1 MASLIANEFSEATN
15 DLHLSALMA
24 VGFVLFVVT
33 LIVNAIAR
41 WLVWR
46 RGGRRARDD
55 RRAAAHDSAT
65 RAACARAR
73 APARHERRH
82 GRAHLRSP
90 RPSRSSRSS
99 SSSRYLLK
107 QGAGA
112 LSLDF
117 FTNMPKPV
125 GEAGGGMANAIVGT
139 LILIGIASVGR
150 TAGRHRRG
158 TVSRRAAAGRKLA
171 NVVRFLA
178 DVLNGLPS
186 IVMGIFAWQFLVRP
200 FGHFSALAGGA
211 AIGAMMI
218 PLVTRTT
225 EEMVRTVPQ
234 SLREAALALGYPR
247 WRTSLQI
254 VLRTALGG
262 IVTGVLVAVA
272 RVAGETAPLL
282 FTAFGNQFWSTN
294 LTQPIAALPLQI
306 FVYAI
311 SPYDDWHAQAW
322 AGALVLIG
330 LVLVISVVARFVARS
345 RHGAGK

>member
-1 MASLIANEFSEATN
+1 MTTPAAAAFRHRARVRGRGLARRRGTSVVMIALTCVA
-15 DLHLSALMA
+15 A
-24 VGFVLFVVT
+24 
-33 LIVNAIAR
+33 AIAIVP
-41 WLVWR
+41 LLLIL
-46 RGGRRARDD
+46 A
-55 RRAAAHDSAT
+55 
-65 RAACARAR
+65 
-73 APARHERRH
+73 
-82 GRAHLRSP
+82 
-90 RPSRSSRSS
+90 
-99 SSSRYLLK
+99 YLLRE
-107 QGAGA
+107 GAGA
-112 LSLDF
+112 LSVDF
-117 FTNMPKPV
+117 FTHMPRPV
-125 GEAGGGMANAIVGT
+125 GETGGGMANAIVGT
-139 LILIGIASVGR
+139 LILVGVASVVGLPVGIG
-150 TAGRHRRG
+150 AGLYLAEHGG
-158 TVSRRAAAGRKLA
+158 TRLA
-171 NVVRFLA
+171 NLVRFLA

-225 EEMVRTVPQ
+225 EEMVRTVPG

-294 LTQPIAALPLQI
+294 VTEPIAALPLQV

-311 SPYDDWHAQAW
+311 SPYDEWHAQAW
-322 AGALVLIG
+322 AGALVLIA
-330 LVLVISVVARFVARS
+330 LVLLISVLARVAVRA
-345 RHGAGK
+345 RHGRPND

>member
-1 MASLIANEFSEATN
+1 MG
-15 DLHLSALMA
+15 A
-24 VGFVLFVVT
+24 VGGADRHGAFARPRASGLARRRGVSIVMVT
-33 LIVNAIAR
+33 LTC
-41 WLVWR
+41 L
-46 RGGRRARDD
+46 
-55 RRAAAHDSAT
+55 AAAVAVVPLLVIL
-65 RAACARAR
+65 A
-73 APARHERRH
+73 
-82 GRAHLRSP
+82 
-90 RPSRSSRSS
+90 
-99 SSSRYLLK
+99 YLLK

-117 FTNMPKPV
+117 FTSMPKPV

-139 LILIGIASVGR
+139 LILIGIASAVGLPVGIG
-150 TAGRHRRG
+150 AGLYLAERRG
-158 TVSRRAAAGRKLA
+158 TRLA
-171 NVVRFLA
+171 DLVRFLA

-200 FGHFSALAGGA
+200 IGHFSALAGGA

-282 FTAFGNQFWSTN
+282 FTALGNQFWSTKV
-294 LTQPIAALPLQI
+294 TQPIAALPLQI
-306 FVYAI
+306 FTYAI
-311 SPYDDWHAQAW
+311 SPYDDQHAQAW
-322 AGALVLIG
+322 AGALVLIA
-330 LVLVISVVARFVARS
+330 LVLVISLVARVVTRA
-345 RHGAGK
+345 RHGGGHE

>member
-1 MASLIANEFSEATN
+1 MT
-15 DLHLSALMA
+15 A
-24 VGFVLFVVT
+24 VGMPAAAPRRGARDLRRRRGTSVVMVALT
-33 LIVNAIAR
+33 CAAAALAIVPLIVILA
-41 WLVWR
+41 
-46 RGGRRARDD
+46 
-55 RRAAAHDSAT
+55 
-65 RAACARAR
+65 
-73 APARHERRH
+73 
-82 GRAHLRSP
+82 
-90 RPSRSSRSS
+90 
-99 SSSRYLLK
+99 YLLK

-117 FTNMPKPV
+117 FTNMPRPV
-125 GEAGGGMANAIVGT
+125 GEVGGGMANAIVGT
-139 LILIGIASVGR
+139 LILVGIASAVGLPVGIG
-150 TAGRHRRG
+150 AGLYLAERG
-158 TVSRRAAAGRKLA
+158 STRLA
-171 NVVRFLA
+171 NLVRFLA

-282 FTAFGNQFWSTN
+282 FTAFGNQFWSTEV
-294 LTQPIAALPLQI
+294 TQPIAALPLQV

-311 SPYDDWHAQAW
+311 SPYDEWHAHAW
-322 AGALVLIG
+322 AGALVLIA
-330 LVLVISVVARFVARS
+330 LVLVISVLARIAVRS
-345 RHGAGK
+345 RHGRAND

>member
-1 MASLIANEFSEATN
+1 MTAATLPRSEA
-15 DLHLSALMA
+15 SARPRGRGLMRRR
-24 VGFVLFVVT
+24 VTSVVMVALT
-33 LIVNAIAR
+33 C
-41 WLVWR
+41 
-46 RGGRRARDD
+46 
-55 RRAAAHDSAT
+55 AAAAL
-65 RAACARAR
+65 AIVPLVAIL
-73 APARHERRH
+73 
-82 GRAHLRSP
+82 G
-90 RPSRSSRSS
+90 
-99 SSSRYLLK
+99 YLLK

-117 FTNMPKPV
+117 FTSMPKPV
-125 GEAGGGMANAIVGT
+125 GEAGGGMANAILGT
-139 LILIGIASVGR
+139 LLLIAIASSVGLPIGIG
-150 TAGRHRRG
+150 AGLYLAERG
-158 TVSRRAAAGRKLA
+158 GTRLA

-186 IVMGIFAWQFLVRP
+186 IVMGIFAWEFLVRP
-200 FGHFSALAGGA
+200 IGHFSALAGGA

-234 SLREAALALGYPR
+234 SLREAALALGFPR

-282 FTAFGNQFWSTN
+282 FTAFGNQFFSTR
-294 LTQPIAALPLQI
+294 LTQPIAALPLQV

-311 SPYDDWHAQAW
+311 SPYDEWHAQAW

-330 LVLVISVVARFVARS
+330 LVLVISVISRFVVRS
-345 RHGAGK
+345 RHGQAND

>member
-1 MASLIANEFSEATN
+1 M
-15 DLHLSALMA
+15 
-24 VGFVLFVVT
+24 VT
-33 LIVNAIAR
+33 LTCI
-41 WLVWR
+41 
-46 RGGRRARDD
+46 
-55 RRAAAHDSAT
+55 AAALAVVPLLVIL
-65 RAACARAR
+65 A
-73 APARHERRH
+73 
-82 GRAHLRSP
+82 
-90 RPSRSSRSS
+90 
-99 SSSRYLLK
+99 YLLR

-112 LSLDF
+112 LSLGF
-117 FTNMPKPV
+117 FTSMPRPV
-125 GEAGGGMANAIVGT
+125 GEVGGGMANAIIGT
-139 LILIGIASVGR
+139 LMLIGIASVVGLPVGIG
-150 TAGRHRRG
+150 AGLYLAEQRG
-158 TVSRRAAAGRKLA
+158 TKLA
-171 NVVRFLA
+171 NMVRFLA

-282 FTAFGNQFWSTN
+282 FTAFGNQFWSTSV
-294 LTQPIAALPLQI
+294 TQPVAALPLQI
-306 FVYAI
+306 FTYAI

-322 AGALVLIG
+322 AGALVLIA
-330 LVLVISVVARFVARS
+330 LVLIISVIARFVTRG
-345 RHGAGK
+345 RHSGGHD

>member
-1 MASLIANEFSEATN
+1 MSASAVSTPRARPHLSRLRRRRGVSLIMI
-15 DLHLSALMA
+15 ALTCVA
-24 VGFVLFVVT
+24 AALAIVP
-33 LIVNAIAR
+33 LIVI
-41 WLVWR
+41 L
-46 RGGRRARDD
+46 G
-55 RRAAAHDSAT
+55 
-65 RAACARAR
+65 
-73 APARHERRH
+73 
-82 GRAHLRSP
+82 
-90 RPSRSSRSS
+90 
-99 SSSRYLLK
+99 YLLK
-107 QGAGA
+107 QGANA

-117 FTNMPKPV
+117 FTRMPAPV

-139 LILIGIASVGR
+139 LILIGIACAVGLPVGIG
-150 TAGRHRRG
+150 AGLYLAEQKG
-158 TVSRRAAAGRKLA
+158 AKLA
-171 NVVRFLA
+171 ELVRFLA

-200 FGHFSALAGGA
+200 VGHFSALAGGV

-282 FTAFGNQFWSTN
+282 FTAFGNQFWSTD
-294 LTQPIAALPLQI
+294 LSQPIAALPLQI
-306 FVYAI
+306 FTYAI

-322 AGALVLIG
+322 AGALVLIA
-330 LVLVISVVARFVARS
+330 LVLIISLIARLATRT
-345 RHGAGK
+345 RHGRAND